1 MNRTGVSFQ
10 TDPLPEDTEVT
21 GPVKL
26 VLWVSSTQK
35 DMDIFATIRN
45 IGPDGKDVWEEG
57 QQGGGDLVP
66 VTKGWLRVSHRSL
79 DPERSLP
86 YRPYHA
92 HKQRLWLEPGDVVE
106 CHVEIWPTSMVFR
119 KGHRIQL
126 DVQPRDGVGASAYR
140 HYHADYNI
148 GAQNGIHA
156 GGDKAS
162 YLLLPV
168 IPAQSR

>member
-1 MNRTGVSFQ
+1 MKQ
-10 TDPLPEDTEVT
+10 DTEVT

-45 IGPDGKDVWEEG
+45 IGPDGNDVWEMG
-57 QQGGGDLVP
+57 QQGNDEVP
-66 VTKGWLRVSHRSL
+66 VAKGWLRVSHRKL

-92 HKQRLWLEPGDVVE
+92 HDERLWLKLDEVVE
-106 CHVEIWPTSMVFR
+106 CHVEIWPTCMVFR
-119 KGHRIQL
+119 QGHRIRL

-148 GAQNGIHA
+148 GAQNTVYA
-156 GGDKAS
+156 GGDKIS

-168 IPAQSR
+168 IPPITG